1 MKNKIT
7 LSILVALG
15 LAVLEHANAQTKFVD
30 VATLGDGVSVTT
42 SSGTTKVNATVLTKN
57 QRWTRDQVYIVG
69 NNVIVPNGITL
80 TIEPGTIVRYERHT
94 RGQGSGAEA
103 AVTPADPGCILV
115 SRGGVLNAIGTAEAP
130 IYFTSIDDTLVP
142 GGESTVP
149 PIENKGVVADG
160 TTIVNGERILKTGYT
175 VNSGVAGVGSYT
187 ITGGTL
193 TAAARGYST
202 TWSSTADSA
211 WKHDAMW
218 GGLVLAGKSTINRG
232 YSSGVNAR
240 TTAISEPTINTTTGA
255 LTGTQAGVQLVEG
268 MAGFSAYSWGGGDEE
283 NDNSGVLKFI
293 VNYGGGFVIAL
304 DTELNAFSFYGVG
317 RNTTVEFCEAFN
329 NADDDFE
336 LWGGDVN
343 LFHIISAFCGDD
355 GIDTDQGFLGNIQYA
370 CQIQNNAIGTDGVS
384 VSGRSTSNYG
394 DSVTENDGPEGNNSA
409 VPYSTY
415 TLANATM
422 IGRGY
427 GAASYAGTGPFSG
440 ANFKDNAG
448 CRTYNSLFMDS
459 PHGAVMIMDRVT
471 GSTDNTF
478 SSAGNSSINRYAGTR
493 TSGGFDAAGRAS
505 DLITADNSAPSGPDG
520 LYNNTWFFRNGYAD
534 STVVGVNGM
543 YATKALFDAAAANL
557 PATTT
562 ANRFPDSTDKS
573 GRGGA
578 TASNITYRANT
589 AAVQAEITKALNYN
603 VFDQNP
609 GVSVNP
615 YHRLSGIDLRVTDNT
630 ARNLPNSS
638 LPSYRG
644 LNSDA
649 TFVGAVRDN
658 MWMRG
663 WTRGDKLGMYS
674 GSSVVPDVSVSV
686 NGLNQAVVTF
696 GGEVGVKYVVEVSR
710 DNKAYTKVATVT
722 AVAGNNSVT
731 DTTGSV
737 GATPLFYRCISL

>member
-1 MKNKIT
+1 MKNKII

-15 LAVLEHANAQTKFVD
+15 LVAVDQANAQTKFVD
-30 VATLGDGVSVTT
+30 VATLGDGVSVAT
-42 SSGTTKVNATVLTKN
+42 SSGTVKVNATVLTKN
-57 QRWTRDQVYIVG
+57 QTWTRDQVYIVG

-80 TIEPGTIVRYERHT
+80 NIQAGTIVRFERHT

-115 SRGGVLNAIGTAEAP
+115 SRGGVLNAVGTAEAP
-130 IYFTSIDDTLVP
+130 IYFTSIDDTLLP
-142 GGESTVP
+142 GGEATVP

-175 VNSGVAGVGSYT
+175 VNSGVAGVATYT

-193 TAAARGYST
+193 TAAAKGYST
-202 TWSSTADSA
+202 TWSSAADSA
-211 WKHDAMW
+211 WKHDGMW
-218 GGLVLAGKSTINRG
+218 GGIVMAGKSTVNRG
-232 YSSGVNAR
+232 YGSGVNAR
-240 TTAISEPTINTTTGA
+240 TTSISEPTINVTTGV
-255 LTGTQAGVQLVEG
+255 LTGAQAGVQLIEG

-283 NDNSGVLKFI
+283 NDSSGILRFI

-304 DTELNAFSFYGVG
+304 NTELNAFSFVGVG
-317 RNTTVEFCEAFN
+317 RNTIVEFCEASN

-336 LWGGDVN
+336 TWGSDMN
-343 LFHIISAFCGDD
+343 LTHIISAFCGDD
-355 GIDTDQGFLGNIQYA
+355 GIDTDQGYLGNIQYA
-370 CQIQNNAIGTDGVS
+370 FQIQNNAIGTDGVA

-394 DSVTENDGPEGNNSA
+394 DALTENDGPESNNSA

-415 TLANATM
+415 TLANATL

-427 GAASYAGTGPFSG
+427 GAASYGSGNFTGP
-440 ANFKDNAG
+440 NFKDNAG
-448 CRTYNSLFMDS
+448 CRTYNSLIMDN
-459 PHGAVMIMDRVT
+459 PHGAVLIMDRVT
-471 GSTDNTF
+471 DVTDNTF

-493 TSGGFDAAGRAS
+493 TTGGFDAAGRAS
-505 DLITADNSAPSGPDG
+505 DLVTADNGRASGPDG

-534 STVVGVNGM
+534 SSRAGVNGM
-543 YATKALFDAAAANL
+543 YATKALFDAAVNNL
-557 PATTT
+557 PATTA
-562 ANRFPDSTDKS
+562 ANRFPDRTDRS
-573 GRGGA
+573 GRG
-578 TASNITYRANT
+578 ASGDGVEGRANT
-589 AAVQAEITKALNYN
+589 AAVQAEITKAANYN

-615 YHRLSGIDLRVTDNT
+615 YHRLSGIDLRVTVNT

-663 WTRGDKLGMYS
+663 WTRTDKLGMYS
-674 GSSVVPDVSVSV
+674 GSTIVPDVSVSV

-737 GATPLFYRCISL
+737 GATPLFYRCIAL

>member
-1 MKNKIT
+1 MKNKII

-15 LAVLEHANAQTKFVD
+15 LAAVDQANAQTKFVD
-30 VATLGDGVSVTT
+30 VATLGDGVSVAT
-42 SSGTTKVNATVLTKN
+42 SSGTVKVNATVLTKN
-57 QRWTRDQVYIVG
+57 QTWTRDQVYIVG
-69 NNVIVPNGITL
+69 NNVIIPNGITL
-80 TIEPGTIVRYERHT
+80 NIQAGTIVRFERHT

-103 AVTPADPGCILV
+103 AVTPADTGALVV
-115 SRGGVLNAIGTAEAP
+115 SRGGVLNAIGTAEAA
-130 IYFTSIDDTLVP
+130 IYFTSIDDILVP

-149 PIENKGVVADG
+149 PIENKGVVANG

-175 VNSGVAGVGSYT
+175 VDSGVAGVGTYT

-211 WKHDAMW
+211 WKHDGMW
-218 GGLVLAGKSTINRG
+218 GGIVMAGKSTVNRG
-232 YSSGVNAR
+232 YGSGVNAR
-240 TTAISEPTINTTTGA
+240 TTVISEPTINVTTGA
-255 LTGTQAGVQLVEG
+255 LTGTQAGVQLIEG

-283 NDNSGVLKFI
+283 SDTSGVLRFI
-293 VNYGGGFVIAL
+293 VNNGGGFVIAL
-304 DTELNAFSFYGVG
+304 DTELNAFSFVGVG
-317 RNTTVEFCEAFN
+317 RNTTVEYCEAFN

-336 LWGGDVN
+336 TWGSDMN
-343 LFHIISAFCGDD
+343 LTHIISAFCGDD
-355 GIDTDQGFLGNIQYA
+355 GIDTDQGYLGNIQFA

-394 DSVTENDGPEGNNSA
+394 DSVTENDGPESNNSA

-440 ANFKDNAG
+440 PNHKDNAG
-448 CRTYNSLFMDS
+448 CRVYNSLFMDS
-459 PHGAVMIMDRVT
+459 PHGAVLIMDRVT
-471 GSTDNTF
+471 SPTDNTF
-478 SSAGNSSINRYAGTR
+478 SSAGNSSINRYTGTR

-505 DLITADNSAPSGPDG
+505 DLVTADNGPASGPDG
-520 LYNNTWFFRNGYAD
+520 LFNNTWFFRNGYAD

-543 YATKALFDAAAANL
+543 YATKALFDAAVNNL
-557 PATTT
+557 PATTA

-573 GRGGA
+573 GRGTSANG
-578 TASNITYRANT
+578 TTGRANT
-589 AAVQAEITKALNYN
+589 AAVQAEITKAANYN

-615 YHRLSGIDLRVTDNT
+615 YHRLSGIDLRVTDST

-649 TFVGAVRDN
+649 TFVGAVRDS

-663 WTRGDKLGMYS
+663 WTRGDTLGMYS
-674 GSSVVPDVSVSV
+674 GPVIVPDVSLSV

-696 GGEVGVKYVVEVSR
+696 GGEAGVKYVVEVSR

-731 DTTGSV
+731 DPTGIV
-737 GATPLFYRCISL
+737 GTAPIFYRATAL